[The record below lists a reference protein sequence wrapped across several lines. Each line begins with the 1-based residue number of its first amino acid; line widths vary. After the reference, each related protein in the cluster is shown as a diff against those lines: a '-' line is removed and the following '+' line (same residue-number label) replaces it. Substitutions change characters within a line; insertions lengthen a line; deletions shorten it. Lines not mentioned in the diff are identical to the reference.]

1 MVSRGTGNTSR
12 VHHFFLFCYMNTKIS
27 SRPSVVWCNVVW
39 MHTVLF
45 LSFFLSFF
53 FLTVKVR
60 KKLKKKKRAT
70 VDLWGVTDSNR
81 YAQTPPGLRLS
92 IEGIDPSPTG
102 TVGWSILH
110 SAAVSRLATISGQDI
125 IHRLIRGSLVTE
137 LHPSLCLPPASF
149 VGLLLL
155 N

>member
-1 MVSRGTGNTSR
+1 MK
-12 VHHFFLFCYMNTKIS
+12 VH
-27 SRPSVVWCNVVW
+27 
-39 MHTVLF
+39 
-45 LSFFLSFF
+45 
-53 FLTVKVR
+53 
-60 KKLKKKKRAT
+60 KKLKKKRAT

-81 YAQTPPGLRLS
+81 YAQTPPPGLRLS

-125 IHRLIRGSLVTE
+125 IHRLNRGSLVTE

-155 N
+155 K